1 VKETHLLTAKPDGEE
16 GIFFH
21 PSWPLL
27 YEDNHLLALYKPAGL
42 LVQGDRTGEPSL
54 LNLAKLWIKERYQK
68 PGQVYLGL
76 VHRLDRPVA
85 GVSLFCR
92 TSKASARLSD
102 QFRQGT
108 VRKEYLAVVLG
119 KPEPEEGRLAHHL
132 ERLPERSS
140 RVVAVPS
147 PRSQEARLSYRV
159 LASTGE
165 TSLVAVELE
174 TGRHHQI
181 RLQMAHVGHPLLGDL
196 RYGAPA
202 PLPQKQI
209 ALLAWRLAVHHPTR
223 QEPIFLE
230 SPLPRGWP
238 WATDEGDRSPRPP
251 WNWSELRPLMA
262 PTIPEK
268 ACTLTESV
276 EE

>member
-1 VKETHLLTAKPDGEE
+1 MKETHLITTGPDGTRSDGEE
-16 GIFFH
+16 SVFLH

-54 LNLAKLWIKERYQK
+54 LNLAKLWLKERYRK
-68 PGQVYLGL
+68 PGLVYLGL

-85 GVSLFCR
+85 GVCLFCR
-92 TSKASARLSD
+92 TSKAAARLSD
-102 QFRQGT
+102 QFRRGT

-119 KPEPEEGRLAHHL
+119 KPKPEEGRLVHHL

-140 RVVAVPS
+140 RVVPALS
-147 PRSQEARLSYRV
+147 PRSQEARLSYKV
-159 LASTGE
+159 LDSTGG
-165 TSLVAVELE
+165 TSLVAIELE

-196 RYGAPA
+196 RYGALA

-209 ALLAWRLAVHHPTR
+209 ALLAKIGRAHV
-223 QEPIFLE
+223 
-230 SPLPRGWP
+230 
-238 WATDEGDRSPRPP
+238 
-251 WNWSELRPLMA
+251 
-262 PTIPEK
+262 
-268 ACTLTESV
+268 
-276 EE
+276 